1 MIRVQV
7 QVREG
12 VTLKPAQK
20 PKVTGLFL
28 FLPLTA
34 PLSTILT
41 NRFGHRLVVMGGGL
55 LISVGM
61 IAASFSQRVYQMYI
75 SIGIVSGECLSS
87 ANTLWACVHH
97 VKKGGMKR
105 NPDYISSPLPP
116 LFFFLSS

>member
-1 MIRVQV
+1 M
-7 QVREG
+7 
-12 VTLKPAQK
+12 KAQK

-55 LISVGM
+55 IISVGM

-75 SIGIVSGECLSS
+75 FIGVVSGLGYCFSFLPTVTILSQYFDKRRSMVTAVASTGECF
-87 ANTLWACVHH
+87 AMFAFAP
-97 VKKGGMKR
+97 GM
-105 NPDYISSPLPP
+105 
-116 LFFFLSS
+116 

>member
-1 MIRVQV
+1 M
-7 QVREG
+7 
-12 VTLKPAQK
+12 KAQK

-55 LISVGM
+55 IISVGM

-75 SIGIVSGECLSS
+75 FIGVVSGECLSL
-87 ANTLWACVHH
+87 AKALWACVRH
-97 VKKGGMKR
+97 VKKGGMKQ
-105 NPDYISSPLPP
+105 NLDYISFSPPPP